1 LGFRPRQGITRP
13 GYEVDTRDGMNDALA
28 PINGGRGSD
37 LLLEHC
43 AALTRVGAVRQ
54 PAYHRLEQEVGG
66 DLARLLV
73 GALAG
78 RRRQGARL
86 AA

>member
-1 LGFRPRQGITRP
+1 MGFRPRQGITRP
-13 GYEVDTRDGMNDALA
+13 GDGVDTKGGMNDALA

-37 LLLEHC
+37 LLLAHC
-43 AALTRVGAVRQ
+43 SALTRVDAIRP
-54 PAYHRLEQEVGG
+54 PAFRRLEQEVGG

-73 GALAG
+73 VALAG
-78 RRRQGARL
+78 RRSRRTEL